1 MLPIK
6 HNKEPLGKGLK
17 AHPTAF
23 SMQHLGEFNQTI
35 KGGGSLIPPPFPTSN
50 PFQEMELQ

>member
-6 HNKEPLGKGLK
+6 HNKEPLGKGWE

-23 SMQHLGEFNQTI
+23 SMQHLGEASKRKDFP
-35 KGGGSLIPPPFPTSN
+35 GYRRLWMGLIPIYCMGYI
-50 PFQEMELQ
+50 E